1 MSIYF
6 GAHTNISNGVLNGLK
21 YITNIGG
28 NVSQIFLGNRL
39 SSQLKYKTKL
49 TQEQKTEIKQYLK
62 ENNQKL
68 FVHACYVLNLA
79 SKPPTSPAIQYQLD
93 SLIYDLELGDEI
105 GSSGLVIHLGNQM
118 KLTKDEAY
126 SNMVKCVMKVI
137 DTSKGNGRI
146 LLETSAG
153 AGSQIGVSLDDLTT
167 LWNLFPAKYHPR
179 IGICIDT
186 AHIFSAGIP
195 INKPNEINKYF
206 KLFDEKIG
214 INHLYLVHLNDSK
227 AKFNARV
234 DRHENLEEGF
244 IFNPDKEGSIKALQN
259 ILLFLVKHK
268 IPALLETPGDGS
280 LKEPQ
285 SGSYQFQLEL
295 IKKLVKD
302 YKKLPKASINLI
314 PKYLHSKSHSNKT
327 KTKQTKQIKIKTK
340 QTKTKLNLNNH
351 SLKKT
356 KLKQEKQS
364 KKSKLQM
371 TDNQIGGK
379 SSFAEEE
386 PNKTIIKLLMELG
399 DLLKKEKDFFRSRAL
414 QTASI
419 ILREFDEKIE
429 NSQQLKGIPRV
440 GKGTIEKV
448 EEILKTGTI
457 KELEDLKNKQ
467 KDLSSIKKDPKLE
480 LLEDLESI
488 LGIGPVLAK
497 KLIKNGV
504 VSLDDLKEKVEKK
517 EIELTHQQTVGLM
530 YHKDLDKLIPREDA
544 HNIFLD
550 IEKTIK
556 DKSNKTDK
564 EHLEWKDLEIIHAGS
579 YPSGKVASKD
589 IDILLFDNKIKTKND
604 MKKSTLLIDLVEF
617 LKKENKILEVL
628 SLGSTKFLGV
638 IPATPDSPNT
648 PNSNYVKHLDIRLI
662 PTESR
667 IPAYFFYTSGGKF
680 NQMIR
685 QIAKDKGFTLSEF
698 DLKDSEGKIV
708 KVKSEEEIF
717 EKLGVNFIPMEDR
730 RAL

>member
-62 ENNQKL
+62 ENKQKL

-118 KLTKDEAY
+118 KLTKEEAY

-167 LWNLFPAKYHPR
+167 LWNLFPAKYYPR

-195 INKPNEINKYF
+195 INKPDEINKYF

-214 INHLYLVHLNDSK
+214 IKHLYLVHLNDSK
-227 AKFNARV
+227 AKFNSRV

-244 IFNPDKEGSIKALQN
+244 IFNPYKEGSIKALQN

-280 LKEPQ
+280 LKEPK

-314 PKYLHSKSHSNKT
+314 PKYLLKSHSKSHS
-327 KTKQTKQIKIKTK
+327 KQTKIKTK
-340 QTKTKLNLNNH
+340 KITTKLNLNNH
-351 SLKKT
+351 LLKKT
-356 KLKQEKQS
+356 KLKQENKSKQS
-364 KKSKLQM
+364 KFKSTLKM
-371 TDNQIGGK
+371 TDNQTGGK
-379 SSFAEEE
+379 SSFGEEE

-419 ILREFDEKIE
+419 ILREFNEKIE

-467 KDLSSIKKDPKLE
+467 KDISSEIKDPKVQ

-504 VSLDDLKEKVEKK
+504 ISLDDLKEKVEKK

-638 IPATPDSPNT
+638 IPATPDSPN
-648 PNSNYVKHLDIRLI
+648 SNYVKHLDIRLI

-698 DLKDSEGKIV
+698 DLKDNEGKIV

-717 EKLGVNFIPMEDR
+717 QKLGVNFIPMEDR